1 MRRLLDVLWTLV
13 MTPWILAG
21 AFVLGT
27 LGVLPFVV
35 VPRGRREKY
44 AVVAARWFAR
54 WALLLMGARCEVTG
68 PTGGRGT
75 GALLMSNHRSWV
87 DVLMLIAYTD
97 SIGLSKSSIFW
108 IPFVGFY
115 GWLAGAVFF
124 DRSSAGDRNRAR
136 REVMEQVGAGARI
149 HVFPEGTRTRDGA
162 LAEKVYLTLARDCFE
177 RGLPVIPCAV
187 MGTEA
192 VMPVS
197 GMRISP
203 FHRCRLDIGEPIA
216 PAGFDDADSF
226 SQHCWSEVARRVAA
240 LEQG

>member
-1 MRRLLDVLWTLV
+1 MRRVFDVLWTLV

-27 LGVLPFVV
+27 LLVLPLVV
-35 VPRGRREKY
+35 IPRGRREKY
-44 AVVAARWFAR
+44 AAVPARWFAR
-54 WALLLMGARCEVTG
+54 WALLLMGARCQVTG
-68 PTGGRGT
+68 RTGGRGE
-75 GALLMSNHRSWV
+75 GALLLCNHRSWV
-87 DVLMLIAYTD
+87 DVLMLIGFTD

-115 GWLAGAVFF
+115 GWLAGAVYF
-124 DRSSAGDRNRAR
+124 DRNSAGDRHRAR
-136 REVMEQVGAGARI
+136 REAMQQLESGARI
-149 HVFPEGTRTRDGA
+149 LVFPEGTRTRDGE
-162 LAEKVYLTLARDCFE
+162 LRSKVYLTLARDCYD

-203 FHRCRLDIGEPIA
+203 FHSCQLDIGEPIG
-216 PAGFDDADSF
+216 PQGFDSADAF
-226 SQHCWSEVARRVAA
+226 AEHCWGEVKRRVG
-240 LEQG
+240 LLRG